1 MELKEQL
8 FAIITEVLGVKKDL
22 ISLESD
28 FYSDFNAS
36 KLEVADLV
44 LISQQKLNINFPEE
58 KIEKIKTVGDLLKL
72 FEENSDEI

>member
-8 FAIITEVLGVKKDL
+8 FAIITEFLGVKKDL